1 MQAKFEFAQ
10 MLIREAVAYVKK
22 RMTEDLE
29 IEEKSS
35 FNDLVTNIDKDTQDL
50 MVRRIQEAYPDDF
63 ILGEEN
69 DLYHDVKEGRVWVL
83 DPIDGTVNFI
93 AQGRDFAV
101 MMAYYEEGIGKF
113 GLIYDVSSDLLFCGG
128 GPFQV
133 TCNGQPLPAYQPRPL
148 NRQLLG
154 ANGSMYANN
163 YRGLANLA
171 SHLLGVRVLGSA
183 GISMS
188 RVLKGQLLG
197 YFSSISPWDYA
208 AASIMGEK
216 LGYQLL
222 TMTGEPL
229 DYKSRQAVMFIP
241 QAESDKIQ
249 SYLGSRKR

>member
-1 MQAKFEFAQ
+1 